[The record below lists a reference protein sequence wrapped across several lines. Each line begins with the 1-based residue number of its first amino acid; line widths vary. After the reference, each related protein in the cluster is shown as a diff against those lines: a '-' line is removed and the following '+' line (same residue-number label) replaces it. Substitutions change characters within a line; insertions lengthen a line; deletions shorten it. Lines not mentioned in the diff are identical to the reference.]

1 MSNATTRRD
10 FLRTAGALAAAAPA
24 ASAGLLAAPLRA
36 AAPAAAAKTPP
47 AVVAV
52 FLRGGA
58 DWLNMVVPW
67 KDKDYIAGRPTIR
80 LGEAEGVVPLDSKFA
95 LHPALAPLAPL
106 YQAKL
111 LAPVINA
118 GSPHGTRSHF
128 DAQDFMERGAPGLRH
143 ITSGWLS
150 RYLAETATKDSSEF
164 RALAMKEVL
173 PRSLRGDF
181 PALAVPSSMDRK
193 KGAKTL
199 GRFEEFYGDGMP
211 GMEDEEEPM
220 KGRDEELAK
229 GEEVVHAGRMTID
242 TLRRYQDIVAAAG
255 RDLRG
260 YPESRF
266 GRAMRTIA
274 SVLKADAG
282 LEVAAI
288 DYPGWDHHINQG
300 GVEGRQQ
307 QMLADYAATMAAFA
321 ADLGARMDTTLAVTM
336 TEFGRTVKEN
346 GNNGSDHGRGAGMFL
361 LGGGVKGGKIHG
373 DWRGLKPEALA
384 DGRDLPVTTD
394 FRDVLASSLDG
405 VFGFRAPKNF
415 FPDYKPKRTK
425 LF

>member
-1 MSNATTRRD
+1 MTHATTRRD
-10 FLRTAGALAAAAPA
+10 FLRTAGAFAAAAHT
-24 ASAGLLAAPLRA
+24 GLLRAPLRA
-36 AAPAAAAKTPP
+36 ATPAAKTPP
-47 AVVAV
+47 AMVAV

-67 KDKDYIAGRPTIR
+67 KDKDYVAGRPTIR

-106 YQAKL
+106 YQSKL

-143 ITSGWLS
+143 ITTGWLS
-150 RYLAETATKDSSEF
+150 RFLAATATKDSSEF

-211 GMEDEEEPM
+211 SMEDQDGAM

-229 GEEVVHAGRMTID
+229 GEEVVQAGRMTID
-242 TLRRYQDIVAAAG
+242 TLRRYQEIVAAAG
-255 RDLRG
+255 SDRRG
-260 YPESRF
+260 YPDSRF

-274 SVLKADAG
+274 TVLKADAG
-282 LEVAAI
+282 LEAAAI

-300 GVEGRQQ
+300 GVEGRHQE
-307 QMLADYAATMAAFA
+307 MLADYAQTMAAFA
-321 ADLGARMDTTLAVTM
+321 ADLGERMDTTLAITM

-373 DWRGLKPEALA
+373 DWRGLKPEVLA